1 VYRNR
6 TVFEGVGLSSSG
18 RVAGAAAILISA
30 LFFWG
35 AAASPAFALSIE
47 LDDVA
52 PDRIERQ
59 RAFARGNLPG
69 ATAPDSETFKDRLSA
84 RGLVEG
90 APILIRIFKAES
102 ELELWMRKGD
112 AFVLQGTY
120 PICHWTGS
128 LGPKLREGD
137 KQSPEGFY
145 TIGAPQMRHRGRW
158 QQAFNLGYPNL
169 HDKTLQRT
177 GSYILVHGGCSS
189 AGCFAMTQPVQRE
202 IHRLASAALRR
213 GQARFQLHI
222 FPFRMTED
230 NLAKH
235 ADSPWVGFWRDLK
248 AGYDAFEQT
257 RLPPHL
263 NLCGQRYVV
272 TAADRRDRTDGPL
285 TRIDARKVAAAGL
298 DPSIC
303 RIDPVP
309 SVSSSPV
316 ATAPDREPAAAA
328 AVSEGG
334 ETERPR
340 AVFRVERRAKA
351 VEVERR
357 ARAVEQEADEPPPP
371 GWRLARPPS
380 RESRSSRSSE
390 AAADKRARLIE
401 ERRARRSAVNE
412 MHRRNRAS
420 FVGRNTTP

>member
-1 VYRNR
+1 MYRSK
-6 TVFEGVGLSSSG
+6 TTFEGLRLSSSV
-18 RVAGAAAILISA
+18 RVAGAAAA
-30 LFFWG
+30 LFSVLTLGSIF
-35 AAASPAFALSIE
+35 SPALALSVE

-59 RAFARGNLPG
+59 RAFARGILPG
-69 ATAPDSETFKDRLSA
+69 PAAPDSETLKERLA
-84 RGLVEG
+84 AKGLTEG
-90 APILIRIFKAES
+90 APILIRIFKVES

-158 QQAFNLGYPNL
+158 QRAFNLGYPNL

-189 AGCFAMTQPVQRE
+189 TGCYAMTEPAQRE
-202 IHRLASAALRR
+202 IHRLATAALHR
-213 GQARFQLHI
+213 GQARFQVHI

-235 ADSPWVGFWRDLK
+235 ADSPWAGFWRDLK
-248 AGYDAFEQT
+248 AGYDAFEET
-257 RLPPHL
+257 RRPPHL

-272 TAADRRDRTDGPL
+272 TPADRRERTDGPM
-285 TRIDARKVAAAGL
+285 TRIDARRVAAIGL

-303 RIDPVP
+303 RIEPVQPASVTATTDRDPGAEAV
-309 SVSSSPV
+309 
-316 ATAPDREPAAAA
+316 
-328 AVSEGG
+328 VSESG
-334 ETERPR
+334 ETQGPR
-340 AVFRVERRAKA
+340 AVFRVERRARSA
-351 VEVERR
+351 
-357 ARAVEQEADEPPPP
+357 EPELEEPAPP
-371 GWRLARPPS
+371 GWRPAVPPVRAPPAS
-380 RESRSSRSSE
+380 RRKDTVAE
-390 AAADKRARLIE
+390 KRALAAE
-401 ERRARRSAVNE
+401 KRRAHRAALDDMN
-412 MHRRNRAS
+412 RRNRLNLMGPGNA
-420 FVGRNTTP
+420 P